1 MPLHA
6 RQTLL
11 AISFVPSLVVCH
23 REQLIEADEV
33 LRCSKRQFGLLDL
46 T

>member
-1 MPLHA
+1 MHLHA
-6 RQTLL
+6 REMLL

-23 REQLIEADEV
+23 REQLIETDKV
-33 LRCSKRQFGLLDL
+33 LRCSKRQFGLLGL

>member
-11 AISFVPSLVVCH
+11 AISFVPSLF
-23 REQLIEADEV
+23 LPSGTIIEADEV